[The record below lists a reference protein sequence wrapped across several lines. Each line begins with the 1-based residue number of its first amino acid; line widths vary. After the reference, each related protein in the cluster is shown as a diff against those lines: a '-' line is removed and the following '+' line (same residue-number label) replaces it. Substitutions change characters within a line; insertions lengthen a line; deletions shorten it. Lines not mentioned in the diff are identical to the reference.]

1 MGGVGKYVTC
11 HMSELLFFLDD
22 DARLFVG
29 MFSFYAQP
37 QCHSGATIAEF
48 IETAVAESLAGRC
61 LYYLRPRG
69 PGLPPA
75 PVRLLRPLSRLRC
88 MHSLRHLC
96 KFAILRCVR
105 LDLVDRLPLSP
116 RLKEYI
122 KQGGCGAVQ
131 HTVTPAIAGGDTV
144 ATLRR
149 TEGFH
154 C

>member
-1 MGGVGKYVTC
+1 
-11 HMSELLFFLDD
+11 
-22 DARLFVG
+22 

-48 IETAVAESLAGRC
+48 IETAVAESQAGRC
-61 LYYLRPRG
+61 LYYLRPRR
-69 PGLPPA
+69 PGCPPA
-75 PVRLLRPLSRLRC
+75 PVRLLRPLSRLHC

-96 KFAILRCVR
+96 KFAILRSVR

-122 KQGGCGAVQ
+122 KQ
-131 HTVTPAIAGGDTV
+131 HTVTPAGARGDSAA

>member
-1 MGGVGKYVTC
+1 VNTC
-11 HMSELLFFLDD
+11 RVVHNTF
-22 DARLFVG
+22 AGCACVRACIG

-37 QCHSGATIAEF
+37 QSHSGATIAEF
-48 IETAVAESLAGRC
+48 IETAVAESQAGRC
-61 LYYLRPRG
+61 LYYLRPRA
-69 PGLPPA
+69 PGQPPA

-122 KQGGCGAVQ
+122 KRSGCGAGVQ
-131 HTVTPAIAGGDTV
+131 QAVTAAVGDMAAI

>member
-1 MGGVGKYVTC
+1 
-11 HMSELLFFLDD
+11 MSLV
-22 DARLFVG
+22 RVCVCVG

-48 IETAVAESLAGRC
+48 IETAVAESVAGRC
-61 LYYLRPRG
+61 LYYLRPRR

-75 PVRLLRPLSRLRC
+75 PVRLLRPLSRLHC

-122 KQGGCGAVQ
+122 KQSGCGGGGRHTVSAAV
-131 HTVTPAIAGGDTV
+131 TGGDNVTPAC
-144 ATLRR
+144 TLRR

>member
-1 MGGVGKYVTC
+1 MQEFVINFPSGYTDCSNVIV
-11 HMSELLFFLDD
+11 
-22 DARLFVG
+22 AVVVG

-37 QCHSGATIAEF
+37 HCHRGATIAEF

-122 KQGGCGAVQ
+122 KHSGGGGQ
-131 HTVTPAIAGGDTV
+131 HTVTPATAGGDT
-144 ATLRR
+144 AASCTLRR

>member
-1 MGGVGKYVTC
+1 MLV
-11 HMSELLFFLDD
+11 M
-22 DARLFVG
+22 AVG

-88 MHSLRHLC
+88 MHSLRHLA
-96 KFAILRCVR
+96 KFAILRCVSLR
-105 LDLVDRLPLSP
+105 LVDRLPLSP
-116 RLKEYI
+116 RLKEYL
-122 KQGGCGAVQ
+122 KQSGCGAA
-131 HTVTPAIAGGDTV
+131 HTVTPGDTAAAAA

>member
-1 MGGVGKYVTC
+1 
-11 HMSELLFFLDD
+11 
-22 DARLFVG
+22 

-37 QCHSGATIAEF
+37 QCHRGATIAEF
-48 IETAVAESLAGRC
+48 IESAVAESVAGRC

-69 PGLPPA
+69 PGQPPA

-122 KQGGCGAVQ
+122 KQSGCSGGGQ
-131 HTVTPAIAGGDTV
+131 PTVTPLTAGGDTV
-144 ATLRR
+144 APLRR

>member
-1 MGGVGKYVTC
+1 MFSGC
-11 HMSELLFFLDD
+11 LC
-22 DARLFVG
+22 VG

-37 QCHSGATIAEF
+37 QCHSGTTIAEF

-69 PGLPPA
+69 PGQPPA

-122 KQGGCGAVQ
+122 KQSGCGGAQQAV
-131 HTVTPAIAGGDTV
+131 TAATASGDV
-144 ATLRR
+144 AAATLRR